1 MRIRIR
7 KPKADSRGAA
17 PESPRGLLFTSPRKA
32 RVTRGKSEIVKAL
45 SATGWRAESSRR
57 RRSGRRHAWHRW
69 SLEPVSIALFPLHLR
84 RRTIGGLKKDDIFC
98 NLRIPNQFQTAKEE
112 VSLLIVTG
120 RGIFC
125 IDVKDWRGEVSVQKQ
140 NWQLKLKQEGQNITN
155 IRQVPDPIQAI
166 TTKADHLWNHVKR
179 SGASVR
185 RSLFLPRVL
194 FLSANC
200 QLDGELRQR
209 RELVSHGSLD
219 AFVCSL
225 KEGYVAW
232 MSDALTPSWLS
243 GHLSYRQLR
252 GVRET
257 LRRTGTWDLVRLC
270 GGEQLK
276 GDYQGCQYIALDR
289 QETEELEFSGDRA
302 LWMGSL
308 WTLLGHS
315 PQVTVKMYKRGG
327 GGWLCRTLS
336 GSATIPS
343 SAQVVFRIS
352 GDGADAR
359 IPASCIHSISLSI

>member
-1 MRIRIR
+1 MN
-7 KPKADSRGAA
+7 
-17 PESPRGLLFTSPRKA
+17 F
-32 RVTRGKSEIVKAL
+32 VT
-45 SATGWRAESSRR
+45 
-57 RRSGRRHAWHRW
+57 
-69 SLEPVSIALFPLHLR
+69 
-84 RRTIGGLKKDDIFC
+84 RTIGGLKKDDIFC

-243 GHLSYRQLR
+243 G
-252 GVRET
+252 E
-257 LRRTGTWDLVRLC
+257 C
-270 GGEQLK
+270 GH
-276 GDYQGCQYIALDR
+276 
-289 QETEELEFSGDRA
+289 FV
-302 LWMGSL
+302 
-308 WTLLGHS
+308 
-315 PQVTVKMYKRGG
+315 VTVDYYRLMG
-327 GGWLCRTLS
+327 
-336 GSATIPS
+336 
-343 SAQVVFRIS
+343 
-352 GDGADAR
+352 
-359 IPASCIHSISLSI
+359 